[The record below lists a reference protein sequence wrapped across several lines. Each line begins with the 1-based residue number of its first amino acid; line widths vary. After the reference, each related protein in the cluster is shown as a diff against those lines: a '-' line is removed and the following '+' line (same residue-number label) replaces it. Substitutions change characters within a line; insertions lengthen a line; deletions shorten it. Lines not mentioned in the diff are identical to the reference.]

1 MEPIDLILL
10 SALPLLLVG
19 SALFSG
25 SETALFTLSAHQRTL
40 LLKSKKAGAHAA
52 AALLNE
58 TRALLVTLLI
68 GNMVINVLY
77 FTLSTLLMNRLLES
91 EAINGTAAAGIAVA
105 TFLGVILFGEVLPK
119 QVAAQK
125 AMAWSGWV
133 GVPLLGVH
141 RAIAP
146 VRITAQQLVI
156 TPLARLIAP
165 PTRPPELSAEELETM
180 LSMSRQRG
188 IIDRDEQQLLR
199 HVLELGQIKV
209 RDVMVPRV
217 DIHGH
222 NISDPPQV
230 LLELAKETR
239 LRFLPVYDSSL
250 DNILGISLTRELLL
264 DPPKTRNAI
273 NAKLRPAYFVPEIA
287 PADELLANMRDR
299 GLTIAIVVDEY
310 GGTAGLVT
318 LEDVVEHFVGDI
330 PGAYE
335 TDGVAQVQ
343 QLRRGVFRVE
353 ADLAVHDW
361 VDWFG
366 RNPEVSKAASG
377 AATIGGVVLGL
388 LGRAPVEGDSVH
400 LANMVLTVDQVEGR
414 RITSVVVALSDAQ
427 REAADAQSLAEHEEA
442 DHG

>member
-1 MEPIDLILL
+1 MDPITLILL
-10 SALPLLLVG
+10 IALPLLLIG

-25 SETALFTLSAHQRTL
+25 SETALFSLSAHQRVML
-40 LLKSKKAGAHAA
+40 EKSKKTGALAA
-52 AALLNE
+52 AQLLSE

-77 FTLSTLLMNRLLES
+77 FTLSTLLMDLWLEDGT
-91 EAINGTAAAGIAVA
+91 INATGAACIAVA

-119 QVAAQK
+119 QVAAQL
-125 AMAWSGWV
+125 ALSWAGWV
-133 GVPLLGVH
+133 GVPLLAIH

-146 VRITAQQLVI
+146 VRIVAERGVI

-165 PTRPPELSAEELETM
+165 PTRPPELSADELETM
-180 LSMSRQRG
+180 LIMSRERG

-217 DIHGH
+217 DIRGH
-222 NISDPPQV
+222 NLSDPPSR
-230 LLELAKETR
+230 LLELVRETR
-239 LRFLPVYDSSL
+239 LRFLPVYEGSL
-250 DNILGISLTRELLL
+250 DNIRGVALTRELLL
-264 DPPKTRNAI
+264 DPPKSRG
-273 NAKLRPAYFVPEIA
+273 KVERMLKPVYFVPEIA
-287 PADELLANMRDR
+287 PADELLKNLRDQ
-299 GLTIAIVVDEY
+299 GVTFAVVVDEY

-318 LEDVVEHFVGDI
+318 LEDVVEHFIGDI

-335 TDGVAQVQ
+335 RDGLAQVE
-343 QLRRGVFRVE
+343 QLSRGVFRVG

-366 RNPEVSKAASG
+366 RNPAVSKAASG

-388 LGRAPVEGDSVH
+388 LGKVPAEGDAVT
-400 LANMVLTVDQVEGR
+400 LGNMVLTVDRVEGR
-414 RITSVVVALSDAQ
+414 RIVSVNVALNDAGVLTPTHG
-427 REAADAQSLAEHEEA
+427 EAG
-442 DHG
+442 HG

>member
-1 MEPIDLILL
+1 MDPINLILL
-10 SALPLLLVG
+10 LALPLLLIG

-25 SETALFTLSAHQRTL
+25 SETALFSLSAHQRVL
-40 LLKSKKAGAHAA
+40 LNQSKKAGAHAA
-52 AALLNE
+52 ALLLAD

-77 FTLSTLLMNRLLES
+77 FTLSTLLIDRWLAEGT
-91 EAINGTAAAGIAVA
+91 INGTAVAGLAFA

-125 AMAWSGWV
+125 APAWSGWV
-133 GVPLLGVH
+133 GVPLLAVH

-146 VRITAQQLVI
+146 VRLIAERLII

-165 PTRPPELSAEELETM
+165 PTTPPELSAEELETM
-180 LSMSRQRG
+180 LTMSRQRG

-199 HVLELGQIKV
+199 HVFELGQIKV

-222 NISDPPQV
+222 DLADPPKA
-230 LLELAKETR
+230 LIDLASDKR
-239 LRFLPVYDSSL
+239 LRFLPVYEDSL
-250 DNILGISLTRELLL
+250 DQIRGIARTRELLL
-264 DPPKTRNAI
+264 DPPQTPQQVAPM
-273 NAKLRPAYFVPEIA
+273 LQPAYFVPEIA
-287 PADELLANMRDR
+287 PADELLSNLRKHGR
-299 GLTIAIVVDEY
+299 TFAIVVDEY

-318 LEDVVEHFVGDI
+318 IEDVVEHFIGDI

-335 TDGVAQVQ
+335 RSGEAQVQ
-343 QLRRGVFRVE
+343 QLGRGEFRVD

-361 VDWFG
+361 AEWFG
-366 RNPEVSKAASG
+366 RNPAVSKAASE

-388 LGRAPVEGDSVH
+388 LGRMPVEGDRVEVG
-400 LANMVLTVDQVEGR
+400 NMVLRVDKIDGR
-414 RITSVVVALSDAQ
+414 RITSVHVALSGG
-427 REAADAQSLAEHEEA
+427 EHAPEEESGGS
-442 DHG
+442 DE